1 MNLRPMNL
9 RPMNLRPM
17 NPPASGTRRLLALA
31 ALAPVAAFLTACG
44 TAGSSNPGSPATTST
59 VAASPS
65 NSPTS
70 SPTTSSQSTPTSAGP
85 AECGSAGLHVKVAS
99 SNGAAGTIYYN
110 LDFVNVSASSC
121 FVRGYP
127 GVSLV
132 SAGSDAGSQI
142 GADAKRDP
150 VTPSKAI
157 ILAPGQT
164 AHAVLGVAQ
173 ALNFPASKCDPV
185 NAHWLKV
192 FPPDQ
197 TVALYTPFTT
207 ETCASTSVPTM
218 RITTISAG
226 A

>member
-1 MNLRPMNL
+1 MNL

-17 NPPASGTRRLLALA
+17 NPSASGTRSLLTLA

-44 TAGSSNPGSPATTST
+44 TVGSSTPGSPATTVT
-59 VAASPS
+59 FTESPS

-70 SPTTSSQSTPTSAGP
+70 SPTESSQTTPTSAGP
-85 AECGSAGLHVKVAS
+85 SECRSAGLHVRVAS

-110 LDFVNVSASSC
+110 LDFVNVSASTC

-150 VTPSKAI
+150 VTPSKTI

-164 AHAVLGVAQ
+164 AHAVLGVAE
-173 ALNFPASKCDPV
+173 ALNFPSSKCRPV

-197 TVALYTPFTT
+197 TVALYAPFTT
-207 ETCASTSVPTM
+207 QTCASTSVATI